1 MFIIRL
7 LLMTYVIITVDISA
21 ISAMTCD
28 FHKNLDKKN
37 GFIFGLGAA
46 ALLLARWFF
55 SESDIQLIARAQKIS
70 EEAYKK
76 YEPMMNFFERE
87 YHFLEDPMIIE
98 QKMRSSTEQEIYD
111 RALILW
117 QSDIRFGDYNI
128 DLLRTITQLSSVLYT
143 LDNRQHELEKTGK
156 YSHESR
162 EILEQLYRFIRHV
175 LLIRENL
182 NLIKRYFAMH
192 ITYFDL
198 FEGDGNLRN
207 KYQTPI
213 SYVENFSNDP
223 YECSYKI
230 REWALSDEMHAISFH
245 QIVGN
250 IRSDINDLQKKI
262 LNTNP
267 TYQHRITT
275 AQQLRDT
282 LKYIKS
288 LLTIDPLYTQETAA
302 QEWQQIHNK

>member
-117 QSDIRFGDYNI
+117 QSDIRFGD
-128 DLLRTITQLSSVLYT
+128 
-143 LDNRQHELEKTGK
+143 
-156 YSHESR
+156 
-162 EILEQLYRFIRHV
+162 
-175 LLIRENL
+175 
-182 NLIKRYFAMH
+182 
-192 ITYFDL
+192 
-198 FEGDGNLRN
+198 
-207 KYQTPI
+207 
-213 SYVENFSNDP
+213 
-223 YECSYKI
+223 
-230 REWALSDEMHAISFH
+230 
-245 QIVGN
+245 
-250 IRSDINDLQKKI
+250 
-262 LNTNP
+262 
-267 TYQHRITT
+267 
-275 AQQLRDT
+275 
-282 LKYIKS
+282 
-288 LLTIDPLYTQETAA
+288 
-302 QEWQQIHNK
+302 

>member
-1 MFIIRL
+1 MYIKRFLLMIFII
-7 LLMTYVIITVDISA
+7 TTVHQGNIA
-21 ISAMTCD
+21 ALTCD

-37 GFIFGLGAA
+37 GFLFGLGAA
-46 ALLLARWFF
+46 ALVLARWFF

-70 EEAYKK
+70 EEAYTT
-76 YEPMMNFFERE
+76 YEPMMQFFQRE
-87 YHFLEDPMIIE
+87 YHFLEEPMVIE
-98 QKMRSSTEQEIYD
+98 QKMRNATEQEIYD

-117 QSDIRFGDYNI
+117 QSNIRFSEYNI
-128 DLLRTITQLSSVLYT
+128 NLLRTITQLSSVLYN
-143 LDNRQHELEKTGK
+143 LDMRQHDLEKNAQ

-192 ITYFDL
+192 TTYFEL
-198 FEGDGNLRN
+198 FEADGNLRN
-207 KYQTPI
+207 KYQKAI
-213 SYVENFSNDP
+213 SCVEQNANNP

-230 REWALSDEMHAISFH
+230 RQWALDEMHNISFH
-245 QIVGN
+245 QIV
-250 IRSDINDLQKKI
+250 SDMRNDIAYLQKII
-262 LNTNP
+262 LNTNSG
-267 TYQHRITT
+267 YHHRITT

-288 LLTIDPLYTQETAA
+288 LLTIDPLYNQETAME
-302 QEWQQIHNK
+302 EWQLIQNK